1 MRQTTAQSV
10 TCAATLHPGIQD
22 SSRREREV
30 PRCLRPGAPTVVPGR
45 KNGGAQLVYP
55 PHGDPRR
62 GSRSGRDVRIRGLF
76 IFWRLGRPVG
86 CGLDCRIRRSDRSR
100 IHRRIRVDGRV
111 GIVRRK
117 RIGGS
122 LRRRFHGRLGRSV
135 GWRVGSEHGQPR
147 RGREGRRQPHDHRP
161 AARLVQLRQGHR
173 RLLAEIRD
181 QDQRAQPRWWLE
193 GRARAIT
200 ANKDNKG
207 PAAPDVVD
215 VGLAFGPQGVS
226 QGLYQPYKVS
236 TWDSIPD
243 SAKSADGMWYGDYFG
258 VMSFE
263 VNTAVAKTTPE
274 GLGGPTQAGLQEHG
288 LAVR

>member
-1 MRQTTAQSV
+1 MLGLDVQVRWLSNAPDDRAIRHLCRHTA
-10 TCAATLHPGIQD
+10 PGVQD
-22 SSRREREV
+22 LSRREREV

-62 GSRSGRDVRIRGLF
+62 GSRSGRDIRIRGLF
-76 IFWRLGRPVG
+76 IFWRLGRSVG
-86 CGLDCRIRRSDRSR
+86 CGLDCRIRRSDRSC

-147 RGREGRRQPHDHRP
+147 RGREGRRQPHDDRP

-181 QDQRAQPRWWLE
+181 QDQRAQPGWWLE
-193 GRARAIT
+193 GRARG
-200 ANKDNKG
+200 DHREQGQQG
-207 PAAPDVVD
+207 PSRSGRRRRRSRVRTP
-215 VGLAFGPQGVS
+215 GRLAGPLPAV
-226 QGLYQPYKVS
+226 QGL
-236 TWDSIPD
+236 D
-243 SAKSADGMWYGDYFG
+243 
-258 VMSFE
+258 
-263 VNTAVAKTTPE
+263 
-274 GLGGPTQAGLQEHG
+274 LGQHP
-288 LAVR
+288 